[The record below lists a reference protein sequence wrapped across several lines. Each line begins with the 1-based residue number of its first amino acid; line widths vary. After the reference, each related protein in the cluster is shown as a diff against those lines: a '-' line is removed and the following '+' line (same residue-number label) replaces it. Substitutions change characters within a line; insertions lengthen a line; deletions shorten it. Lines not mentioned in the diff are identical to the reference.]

1 MRNGGTREV
10 HLTFIVISYD
20 NGKTQTNYL
29 GVNMSLSTTTKSDKF
44 MQKNLGF

>member
-10 HLTFIVISYD
+10 YLTFIVNSYD

-29 GVNMSLSTTTKSDKF
+29 DVKIR
-44 MQKNLGF
+44 

>member
-10 HLTFIVISYD
+10 HLTFIVNSYD

-29 GVNMSLSTTTKSDKF
+29 GVKMPSTNDNKIYQISCRKI
-44 MQKNLGF
+44 L